1 MKRTISIILAVV
13 MCLSTFVVGTVSSAS
28 AKSNKT
34 VKITVKEQN
43 NAKAYVSR
51 TAYMQEVRKGKSFYA
66 KEFSKRLSR
75 TFAFTLTDDAYCMIN
90 WGFKDKGTSN
100 SVKVYYDADLMNEV
114 EVDKIWTVP
123 NNQNNALYTQDTL
136 AKGTYYVRV
145 ENRCKGNNSFKFYVG
160 TVSKKNSKTFFNL
173 TAKVNSNNSVTYTVN
188 CPEEVTEAYLYVYYK
203 KRDFY
208 ITKLNDN
215 KVYLTNKKFTYTNSK
230 NDEHSRLNIGFYD
243 IYGYEHFDSYLMMN
257 PRTATVKG
265 VKTLK
270 YTGKNVTQKARDL
283 SVDVSTSWSL
293 GDTFPATFNCSYKN
307 NKNVG
312 IATITFTGKDH
323 TLGSFSKT
331 FNIVPN
337 NIKCAK
343 SSVRGSKATLSW
355 SKSNGAKKYV
365 LQKKVKNKY
374 VTVKT
379 LSNTSYKLSVAKGR
393 TYFRV
398 YGTATVGGKNYNGSA
413 KTFSTYRK

>member
-1 MKRTISIILAVV
+1 MKKIVSLITVLAVMITALCVGTIS
-13 MCLSTFVVGTVSSAS
+13 SSAVTS
-28 AKSNKT
+28 KKVTMYS
-34 VKITVKEQN
+34 
-43 NAKAYVSR
+43 SR
-51 TAYMQEVRKGKSFYA
+51 TTYMQEVRQGKSFYA
-66 KEFSKRLSR
+66 KTFSKSLST
-75 TFAFTLTDDAYCMIN
+75 TFAFTLTDDAYCMVN

-114 EVDKIWTVP
+114 KVDDIWTVP
-123 NNQNNALYTQDTL
+123 NNQNNALYTQNIL
-136 AKGTYYVRV
+136 AKGTYYVHV
-145 ENRCKGNNSFKFYVG
+145 TNKCKGNNSFKFYVG

-188 CPEEVTEAYLYVYYK
+188 CPEEVAEVFLKNTSIKQSAY
-203 KRDFY
+203 Y
-208 ITKLNDN
+208 IKLHDN
-215 KVYLTNKKFTYTNSK
+215 KVYLTNKKFTYTNTK
-230 NDEHSRLNIGFYD
+230 NDENSILNIAFDD
-243 IYGYEHFDSYLMMN
+243 IYGYEHCDSYLMMN
-257 PRTATVKG
+257 PYTATVDG

-270 YTGKNVTQKARDL
+270 FTGRNVTQKTSDL
-283 SVDVSTSWSL
+283 AVKVSPSWQDSIL
-293 GDTFPATFNCSYKN
+293 ATYNCSYKN

-312 IATITFTGKDH
+312 TATITFTGKDH

-337 NIKCAK
+337 NIKYVK
-343 SSVRGSKATLSW
+343 SSVKGSKATLSW

-379 LSNTSYKLSVAKGR
+379 LSSTNCKLSVAKGR

-398 YGTATVGGKNYNGSA
+398 YGTANVKGKNYNGSA
-413 KTFSTYRK
+413 KSFSVYRK

>member
-1 MKRTISIILAVV
+1 MKKIVSLITVLAVMITALCVGTIS
-13 MCLSTFVVGTVSSAS
+13 SSAVTS
-28 AKSNKT
+28 K
-34 VKITVKEQN
+34 
-43 NAKAYVSR
+43 KAIMYSSR
-51 TAYMQEVRKGKSFYA
+51 TAYMQEVRQGKSFYA
-66 KEFSKRLSR
+66 KTFSKSLST

-90 WGFKDKGTSN
+90 WGFKNKGTSN

-114 EVDKIWTVP
+114 EVGKIWTVP
-123 NNQNNALYTQDTL
+123 NSQNNALYTQDPLT
-136 AKGTYYVRV
+136 KGTYYVHV
-145 ENRCKGNNSFKFYVG
+145 ENRCKGSNSFKFYVG

-188 CPEEVTEAYLYVYYK
+188 CPEEVTEVYIYVYYSK
-203 KRDFY
+203 E
-208 ITKLNDN
+208 KLYDI
-215 KVYLTNKKFTYTNSK
+215 KLHDKIYLTNKKFTYTNSK
-230 NDEHSRLNIGFYD
+230 NDEYSRLNIGFYD

-257 PRTATVKG
+257 PRTATAKG

-270 YTGKNVTQKARDL
+270 YTGKNVIQRAKDL
-283 SVDVSTSWSL
+283 SVDVSYSWGFS
-293 GDTFPATFNCSYKN
+293 DHFPATFNCSYKN

-312 IATITFTGKDH
+312 TATITFTGKDH

-337 NIKCAK
+337 NIKYGK
-343 SSVRGSKATLSW
+343 GSVRGSRATLSW
-355 SKSNGAKKYV
+355 GKSNGAKKYV

-379 LSNTSYKLSVAKGR
+379 LSSTKCKLSVAKGR

-398 YGTATVGGKNYNGSA
+398 YGTANVKGRNYNGSA
-413 KTFSTYRK
+413 KSFSIYRK

>member
-1 MKRTISIILAVV
+1 MKKIVSLITVLAVMITALCVGTIS
-13 MCLSTFVVGTVSSAS
+13 SSAVTS
-28 AKSNKT
+28 KKVTMYS
-34 VKITVKEQN
+34 
-43 NAKAYVSR
+43 SR
-51 TAYMQEVRKGKSFYA
+51 TAYMQEVRQGKSFYA
-66 KEFSKRLSR
+66 KTFSKSLST
-75 TFAFTLTDDAYCMIN
+75 TFAFTLTDDAYCMVN

-114 EVDKIWTVP
+114 KVDDIWTVP
-123 NNQNNALYTQDTL
+123 NNQNNALYTQNIL
-136 AKGTYYVRV
+136 AKGTYYVHV
-145 ENRCKGNNSFKFYVG
+145 TNKCKGNNSFKFYVG

-188 CPEEVTEAYLYVYYK
+188 CPEEVTEVYLYVYYS
-203 KRDFY
+203 REG
-208 ITKLNDN
+208 LNDT
-215 KVYLTNKKFTYTNSK
+215 KFHDKIFLTDKKFTYTNNQS
-230 NDEHSRLNIGFYD
+230 DEHSRLNIAFYD

-257 PRTATVKG
+257 PRTATAKG

-283 SVDVSTSWSL
+283 SVDVSYRWTL
-293 GDTFPATFNCSYKN
+293 ADHFPATFNCSYKN

-312 IATITFTGKDH
+312 TATITFTGKDH

-337 NIKCAK
+337 NIKSFKC
-343 SSVRGSKATLSW
+343 SVRGGKATLSW
-355 SKSNGAKKYV
+355 SKSNGAKMYV

-379 LSNTSYKLSVAKGR
+379 LSKTSYKLSVARGR

-398 YGTATVGGKNYNGSA
+398 YGTANVKGKNYNGSA
-413 KTFSTYRK
+413 KSFSVYRK

>member
-1 MKRTISIILAVV
+1 MKKIVSIIMVLAVMITALCVGTIS
-13 MCLSTFVVGTVSSAS
+13 SSAVT
-28 AKSNKT
+28 NKNVT
-34 VKITVKEQN
+34 M
-43 NAKAYVSR
+43 YSSR
-51 TAYMQEVRKGKSFYA
+51 TAYMQEVRQGKSFYA
-66 KEFSKRLSR
+66 KAFSKSLST

-114 EVDKIWTVP
+114 KVDEIWTVP

-136 AKGTYYVRV
+136 TKGTYYVHV

-188 CPEEVTEAYLYVYYK
+188 CPEGVTEAYLYVYYK

-208 ITKLNDN
+208 ITKLND

-243 IYGYEHFDSYLMMN
+243 VYGYEHFDSYLMMN
-257 PRTATVKG
+257 PRTATAKG
-265 VKTLK
+265 IKTLK
-270 YTGKNVTQKARDL
+270 YTGKNITQKAKDL

-293 GDTFPATFNCSYKN
+293 GDHFPATFNCSYKN

-312 IATITFTGKDH
+312 TATITFIGKDH
-323 TLGSFSKT
+323 TLGSFTKT

-337 NIKCAK
+337 DIKCIK

-355 SKSNGAKKYV
+355 GKSNGAKKYV

-398 YGTATVGGKNYNGSA
+398 YGIATVGGKNYNGSA

>member
-1 MKRTISIILAVV
+1 MKKTVSLITVLAVMITALCVGTIS
-13 MCLSTFVVGTVSSAS
+13 SSAVTS
-28 AKSNKT
+28 KKVTMYS
-34 VKITVKEQN
+34 
-43 NAKAYVSR
+43 SR
-51 TAYMQEVRKGKSFYA
+51 TTYMQEVRQGKSFYA
-66 KEFSKRLSR
+66 KTFSKSLST
-75 TFAFTLTDDAYCMIN
+75 TFAFTLTDDAYCMVN

-114 EVDKIWTVP
+114 KVDDIWTVP
-123 NNQNNALYTQDTL
+123 NNQNNALYTQNIL
-136 AKGTYYVRV
+136 AKGTYYVHV
-145 ENRCKGNNSFKFYVG
+145 TNKCKGNNSFKFYVG

-188 CPEEVTEAYLYVYYK
+188 CPEEVAEVFLKNTSIKQSAY
-203 KRDFY
+203 Y
-208 ITKLNDN
+208 IKLHDN
-215 KVYLTNKKFTYTNSK
+215 KVYLTNKKFTYTNTK
-230 NDEHSRLNIGFYD
+230 NDENSILNIAFDD
-243 IYGYEHFDSYLMMN
+243 IYGYEHCDSYLMMN
-257 PRTATVKG
+257 PYTATVDG

-270 YTGKNVTQKARDL
+270 FTGRNVTQKTSDL
-283 SVDVSTSWSL
+283 AVKVSPSWQDSIL
-293 GDTFPATFNCSYKN
+293 ATYNCSYKN

-312 IATITFTGKDH
+312 TATITFTGKDH

-337 NIKCAK
+337 NIKYVK
-343 SSVRGSKATLSW
+343 SSVKGSKATLSW

-379 LSNTSYKLSVAKGR
+379 LSSTNCKLSVAKGR

-398 YGTATVGGKNYNGSA
+398 YGTANVKGKNYNGSA
-413 KTFSTYRK
+413 KSFSVYRK

>member
-1 MKRTISIILAVV
+1 MKKIVSIIMVLAVMITALSVGTIS
-13 MCLSTFVVGTVSSAS
+13 SSAVTS
-28 AKSNKT
+28 KKVTMYS
-34 VKITVKEQN
+34 
-43 NAKAYVSR
+43 SR
-51 TAYMQEVRKGKSFYA
+51 TAYMQEVRQGKSFYS
-66 KEFSKRLSR
+66 KTFSKSLST
-75 TFAFTLTDDAYCMIN
+75 TFAFTLNDDAYCMVN
-90 WGFKDKGTSN
+90 WGFKDEGSSN

-114 EVDKIWTVP
+114 KVDDIWTVP
-123 NNQNNALYTQDTL
+123 NNQNNALYTKNIL
-136 AKGTYYVRV
+136 AKGTYYVHV
-145 ENRCKGNNSFKFYVG
+145 TNKCKGNNSFKFYVG

-188 CPEEVTEAYLYVYYK
+188 CPEEVTEVFLQTTASIKQSAYY
-203 KRDFY
+203 
-208 ITKLNDN
+208 TKLHDN
-215 KVYLTNKKFTYTNSK
+215 KVYLSNKKFTYTNTK
-230 NDEHSRLNIGFYD
+230 NDENSILNIAFDD
-243 IYGYEHFDSYLMMN
+243 IYGYEHCDSYLMMN
-257 PRTATVKG
+257 PYTATVDG

-270 YTGKNVTQKARDL
+270 FTGRNVTQKASNL
-283 SVDVSTSWSL
+283 AVKVSPSWSHCIL
-293 GDTFPATFNCSYKN
+293 ATYNCSYKN

-312 IATITFTGKDH
+312 TATITFTGKDH

-337 NIKCAK
+337 NIKYVK

-355 SKSNGAKKYV
+355 GKSNGAKKYV

-379 LSNTSYKLSVAKGR
+379 LSSTKCKLSVAKGR

-413 KTFSTYRK
+413 KTFSIYRK

>member
-1 MKRTISIILAVV
+1 MKKIVSLITVLAVMITALCVGTIS
-13 MCLSTFVVGTVSSAS
+13 SSAVTS
-28 AKSNKT
+28 KKVTMYS
-34 VKITVKEQN
+34 
-43 NAKAYVSR
+43 SR
-51 TAYMQEVRKGKSFYA
+51 TTYMQEVRQGKSFYA
-66 KEFSKRLSR
+66 KTFSKSLST
-75 TFAFTLTDDAYCMIN
+75 TFAFTLTDDAYCMVN

-114 EVDKIWTVP
+114 KVDDIWTVP
-123 NNQNNALYTQDTL
+123 NNQNNALYTQNIL
-136 AKGTYYVRV
+136 AKGTYYVHV
-145 ENRCKGNNSFKFYVG
+145 TNKCKGNNSFKFYVG

-188 CPEEVTEAYLYVYYK
+188 CPEEVAEVFLKNTSIKQSAY
-203 KRDFY
+203 Y
-208 ITKLNDN
+208 IKLHDN
-215 KVYLTNKKFTYTNSK
+215 KVYLTNKKFTYTNTK
-230 NDEHSRLNIGFYD
+230 NDENSILNIAFDD
-243 IYGYEHFDSYLMMN
+243 IYGYEHCDSYLMMN
-257 PRTATVKG
+257 PYTATVDG

-270 YTGKNVTQKARDL
+270 FTGRNVTQKASDL
-283 SVDVSTSWSL
+283 AVKVSPSWQDSIL
-293 GDTFPATFNCSYKN
+293 ATYNCSYKN

-312 IATITFTGKDH
+312 TATITFTGKDH

-337 NIKCAK
+337 NIKYVK
-343 SSVRGSKATLSW
+343 SSVKGSKATLSW

-379 LSNTSYKLSVAKGR
+379 LSSTNCKLSVAKGR

-398 YGTATVGGKNYNGSA
+398 YGTANVKGKNYNGSA
-413 KTFSTYRK
+413 KSFSVYRK

>member
-51 TAYMQEVRKGKSFYA
+51 TAYMQEVKKGKSFYA
-66 KEFSKRLSR
+66 KSFSKSLST
-75 TFAFTLTDDAYCMIN
+75 TFTFTLTDDAYCMIN

-100 SVKVYYDADLMNEV
+100 SVKVYNDADLMNEV
-114 EVDKIWTVP
+114 KVDEIWSVP
-123 NNQNNALYTQDTL
+123 NNQNNALYTQNPL
-136 AKGTYYVRV
+136 PKGTYYVHV
-145 ENRCKGNNSFKFYVG
+145 ENSCKGNNSFKFYVG
-160 TVSKKNSKTFFNL
+160 TVSKKNNSKAFFNL

-188 CPEEVTEAYLYVYYK
+188 CPEEVTEVFLYTIPIKLDAYH
-203 KRDFY
+203 
-208 ITKLNDN
+208 IKLHNN
-215 KVYLTNKKFTYTNSK
+215 KVYLTNKRFTYTNTK
-230 NDEHSRLNIGFYD
+230 YDENSILNIAFDD
-243 IYGYEHFDSYLMMN
+243 IYGYEHNDSYLMMN
-257 PRTATVKG
+257 PYTATVDG

-270 YTGKNVTQKARDL
+270 FTGRNVTQKNNDL
-283 SVDVSTSWSL
+283 AVKVSPNYQEYIL
-293 GDTFPATFNCSYKN
+293 ATYNCSYKN

-312 IATITFTGKDH
+312 TATITFIGKDH